1 MKNDKRIP
9 KSVVVELLKQKG
21 LSMER
26 RTIKGG
32 RRAWVV
38 SDGKAFPSLKAVYY
52 FYKASESQKK
62 SVIGALLDKFK
73 EKNDG

>member
-26 RTIKGG
+26 KTIKGE

-52 FYKASESQKK
+52 FYGASKSQKK
-62 SVIGALLDKFK
+62 SAIGALLDKFK

>member
-1 MKNDKRIP
+1 MKNDRRIP
-9 KSVVVELLKQKG
+9 KTIVVELLEQKG

-26 RTIKGG
+26 KTIKGE

-38 SDGKAFPSLKAVYY
+38 SDGKAFPSLKAVYS

-62 SVIGALLDKFK
+62 NAIGALLDKFK
-73 EKNDG
+73 EKSDD